1 VTRTSIHFSK
11 EKFAHHQLRS
21 LLDEGKASEDDPW
34 EKMLL
39 SGLCQLHAEAPGWGV
54 TTVD

>member
-21 LLDEGKASEDDPW
+21 LLDEGKTSEDDPW